1 MTITR
6 LQDDLIKDFNEQK
19 KSINEQIELFEP
31 LATSLR
37 KPAAHRLMNQTVV
50 FSTELL
56 CYLLC
61 LATIAFTVLMDR
73 IYPFTVLLDGSFGSH
88 VDDVLHLNEK
98 QAFNVAVHSLG
109 GIIAFLFFV
118 LARATGRIRQKNAV
132 LNLAGKNIK
141 QLVGQ
146 HLKRK
151 AAIEN
156 LEQRHF
162 PDLPPLDAPQK
173 VTDIPNPGY

>member
-1 MTITR
+1 MTTTR
-6 LQDDLIKDFNEQK
+6 FQNDLIQDFNEQK
-19 KSINEQIELFEP
+19 KSINEQLELFEP

-50 FSTELL
+50 LVTEAL

-61 LATIAFTVLMDR
+61 LGAIAFTALMER

-88 VDDVLHLNEK
+88 FDNVLHLNEK

-109 GIIAFLFFV
+109 CVIAILFFV
-118 LARATGRIRQKNAV
+118 LARATGKIRQKNAV

-151 AAIEN
+151 AAIDN

-162 PDLPPLDAPQK
+162 PDFPPIDTTQK
-173 VTDIPNPGY
+173 VSDIPNPGF